1 MASIIPYNRQPTF
14 GFSSHCS
21 SDVIFINIGLMQ
33 DPRSKGSTFRPQVA
47 VDQCPKKMVKFHGFP
62 VRIFPRKPIHWNIL
76 WLKNIMDSI
85 ASIAHPC
92 FVLLNDFACGLV
104 LQVNLWTSPEDETA
118 MPKSNHHRQARGRQS
133 KIVYRP
139 DMWWQAF
146 RAVPHRFSHGRSM
159 KNNWIKL
166 CPTKIVSKSSYTFCC
181 TQFGFGWS
189 IYVGY
194 PTLQVYSQR
203 NSQRGCPIF
212 RPTLHR
218 PDFPDSSLDE
228 SSFCLGKM
236 SRSEAPKG
244 RKYQADWC
252 NVVKPKT

>member
-1 MASIIPYNRQPTF
+1 MTLHVALFCKWIYGPLLKTRPLCQNQIIIAKLAAGSQRLCKGPTCDDRRF
-14 GFSSHCS
+14 GLCRTGFH
-21 SDVIFINIGLMQ
+21 
-33 DPRSKGSTFRPQVA
+33 TA
-47 VDQCPKKMVKFHGFP
+47 DQ
-62 VRIFPRKPIHWNIL
+62 W
-76 WLKNIMDSI
+76 
-85 ASIAHPC
+85 
-92 FVLLNDFACGLV
+92 
-104 LQVNLWTSPEDETA
+104 
-118 MPKSNHHRQARGRQS
+118 
-133 KIVYRP
+133 KIIEY
-139 DMWWQAF
+139 
-146 RAVPHRFSHGRSM
+146 
-159 KNNWIKL
+159 NWIKL

-228 SSFCLGKM
+228 SNFCLGKM